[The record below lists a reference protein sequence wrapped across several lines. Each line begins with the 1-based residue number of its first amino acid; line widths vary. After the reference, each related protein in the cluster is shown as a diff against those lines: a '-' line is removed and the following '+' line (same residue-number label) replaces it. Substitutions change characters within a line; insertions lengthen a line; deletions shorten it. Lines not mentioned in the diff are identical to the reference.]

1 MESGLILSLAV
12 GVVNRLP
19 PALRGKSMNKEKLIA
34 EIMKE
39 YPEIT
44 KEEAE
49 EMAEME
55 LRDKENRRYEQGEKP
70 RKKADKVRKVDNEK
84 KEILSAIKVLIEGMQ
99 LNRGQCEDTT
109 LKAETEL
116 SFTLYGNSYTL
127 KLIKHRPTK

>member
-1 MESGLILSLAV
+1 
-12 GVVNRLP
+12 
-19 PALRGKSMNKEKLIA
+19 MNKEKLIA

>member
-1 MESGLILSLAV
+1 
-12 GVVNRLP
+12 
-19 PALRGKSMNKEKLIA
+19 MNKEKLIA

-39 YPEIT
+39 YPELT

-55 LRDKENRRYEQGEKP
+55 VRDKENRRYEQGEKP

-99 LNRGQCEDTT
+99 LNRGQCEDTA

-116 SFTLYGNSYTL
+116 SFTMYGNSYTL

>member
-1 MESGLILSLAV
+1 
-12 GVVNRLP
+12 
-19 PALRGKSMNKEKLIA
+19 MNKEKLIA

-99 LNRGQCEDTT
+99 LNRGQSEDTT

>member
-1 MESGLILSLAV
+1 MDKKL
-12 GVVNRLP
+12 
-19 PALRGKSMNKEKLIA
+19 EKLIA
-34 EIMKE
+34 TIMKE
-39 YPEIT
+39 CEQDNEPVTY
-44 KEEAE
+44 EEAK
-49 EMAEME
+49 EMAEIE
-55 LRDKENRRYEQGEKP
+55 LRAKKECRRYEQSDKP

>member
-1 MESGLILSLAV
+1 
-12 GVVNRLP
+12 
-19 PALRGKSMNKEKLIA
+19 MNKEKLIA

-39 YPEIT
+39 YPEVT

>member
-1 MESGLILSLAV
+1 
-12 GVVNRLP
+12 
-19 PALRGKSMNKEKLIA
+19 MNKEKLIA

-39 YPEIT
+39 YPELT

-55 LRDKENRRYEQGEKP
+55 FRDKENRRYEQGEKP

-116 SFTLYGNSYTL
+116 SFTMYGNSYTL

>member
-1 MESGLILSLAV
+1 
-12 GVVNRLP
+12 
-19 PALRGKSMNKEKLIA
+19 MNKEKLIA

-39 YPEIT
+39 YPELT

-55 LRDKENRRYEQGEKP
+55 VRDKENRRYEQGEKP